1 MSPQGGEHTSLRS
14 PPRGGKRPSKP
25 RQGAFSHP
33 RRGVLRPPS
42 QKRHFVS
49 VFARLTPQGAAAPR
63 QSRFPLL
70 VCLQRKKISV
80 DLKAVP
86 MAKTR
91 KMSFS

>member
-1 MSPQGGEHTSLRS
+1 MPRFAR

-63 QSRFPLL
+63 QSRFPPL
-70 VCLQRKKISV
+70 VCLQKKRLSV
-80 DLKAVP
+80 DPKAWP
-86 MAKTR
+86 MATVR
-91 KMSFS
+91 KVKFS

>member
-1 MSPQGGEHTSLRS
+1 MPRFAR

-42 QKRHFVS
+42 QKRHYVS

-63 QSRFPLL
+63 QSRFPPL
-70 VCLQRKKISV
+70 VCLSKGKEVGGRVSLPK
-80 DLKAVP
+80 LAVE
-86 MAKTR
+86 R
-91 KMSFS
+91 